1 MLHALFHALAYS
13 HALFLFPVFSE

>member
-1 MLHALFHALAYS
+1 MLHAPFHALAYS